1 MTKVNLFKEW
11 GNLKTINLLVYSFLI
26 YIKLIIASITVQP
39 IQEEDVCVF
48 VVAAVVVVLF
58 LLQVFEIL
66 TH

>member
-26 YIKLIIASITVQP
+26 YIKLFIASITVQP
-39 IQEEDVCVF
+39 IQEEVVCVF